1 MARTRKKEVKN
12 TLIEE
17 KPNLKKLGLYLAIV
31 PYGQSENVIR
41 IFQRYNS
48 SMQFVQNGTGTAIKE
63 VRDIL
68 GLEDNSKEIVFAFI
82 QLEKAEEIRKELDA
96 YFVSSK
102 KNAGIAFTVNINSMI
117 GAKLYHFLS
126 QTI

>member
-1 MARTRKKEVKN
+1 MAKKVNK
-12 TLIEE
+12 TPLIEE
-17 KPNLKKLGLYLAIV
+17 SPNLKKLGLYVAIM
-31 PYGQSENVIR
+31 PYGQSDNIVR
-41 IFQRYNS
+41 IFQRYGS
-48 SMQFVQNGTGTAIKE
+48 SLQTVQNGTGTAIKE

-68 GLEDNSKEIVFAFI
+68 GLEDNSKEVIFAFI

-102 KNAGIAFTVNINSMI
+102 KNAGIAFTININSMI

-126 QTI
+126 NTI